1 MIALHPP
8 SMTTSLAILPAPAQ
22 VSQAP
27 AVQSPQSVPIT
38 QPSCSPAAPRRPKLS
53 LNTTT
58 AQVRTF
64 GKGSSLR
71 LETLSAVSPTA
82 RNTFSN
88 GYEPQSLSATDSK
101 PWSRVI
107 PEADTPSS
115 ASTFNSSTSAS
126 SYSSLGSDLAK
137 TPYKLPHNVR
147 SILSNS
153 PLPPVHSHR
162 TMASR
167 PMFPATKRVSFRAN
181 LTEEI
186 VTTKYTMAH
195 SDIASSSSTI
205 SSLALDSS
213 ANESEPSTSA
223 SSTTTTATAATITTT
238 TTTLPSRTSTKLDM
252 QLSKPMEPATA
263 LHHSTEPARCQK
275 RESPSDSE
283 SDSDS
288 CPETPVAGR
297 RKRRR
302 EWKWTLGPIDGQQL
316 DAKYLREEDEMDS
329 DPDQDR
335 LTCQQRFAQFAER
348 RQSDASDDCSVTSP
362 TSSVE
367 DDRR

>member
-1 MIALHPP
+1 
-8 SMTTSLAILPAPAQ
+8 MTTSLAILPALAPHPQ
-22 VSQAP
+22 PSTSQAP
-27 AVQSPQSVPIT
+27 AVQAPQAPILS
-38 QPSCSPAAPRRPKLS
+38 QPQPHAPRRPKLS
-53 LNTTT
+53 LNTAT

-101 PWSRVI
+101 PWSTRVI

-126 SYSSLGSDLAK
+126 SYSSLGSDSARI
-137 TPYKLPHNVR
+137 PYKLPHNVQ

-153 PLPPVHSHR
+153 PLPPVHRHH

-167 PMFPATKRVSFRAN
+167 PMFPAAKRVSFRAN

-186 VTTKYTMAH
+186 TTTKYTLAH
-195 SDIASSSSTI
+195 SDIESSSSTI
-205 SSLALDSS
+205 SSLELDSS
-213 ANESEPSTSA
+213 TSETEAAPST
-223 SSTTTTATAATITTT
+223 AA
-238 TTTLPSRTSTKLDM
+238 TTLPSRAAAKLDL
-252 QLSKPMEPATA
+252 QLCKPTAPATVTA
-263 LHHSTEPARCQK
+263 QHHSTERPRSQK
-275 RESPSDSE
+275 RDSPSDSE

-302 EWKWTLGPIDGQQL
+302 EWVWTLGPVDGQQS
-316 DAKYLREEDEMDS
+316 DAKFLRQQDEVDS

-335 LTCQQRFAQFAER
+335 MTCQQRFAQFAER
-348 RQSDASDDCSVTSP
+348 RQSDASDEGSIASP
-362 TSSVE
+362 TSSIE
-367 DDRR
+367 GDQRS

>member
-1 MIALHPP
+1 
-8 SMTTSLAILPAPAQ
+8 MTTSLAILPTAAQ

-27 AVQSPQSVPIT
+27 AVQAPQSAPVS
-38 QPSCSPAAPRRPKLS
+38 QPSSAPRRPKLS

-58 AQVRTF
+58 AQHRTF

-88 GYEPQSLSATDSK
+88 GYEPQPLSASDSK
-101 PWSRVI
+101 PWSTRVI

-115 ASTFNSSTSAS
+115 ASTFNSTTSAS
-126 SYSSLGSDLAK
+126 SYSSLGSDLGK
-137 TPYKLPHNVR
+137 VPYKLPHNVQ

-153 PLPPVHSHR
+153 PLPPVHKR

-167 PMFPATKRVSFRAN
+167 PMFPAAKRVSFRAN

-205 SSLALDSS
+205 SSLALDTSN
-213 ANESEPSTSA
+213 ATESEPSVSA
-223 SSTTTTATAATITTT
+223 PTKTTLPTLS
-238 TTTLPSRTSTKLDM
+238 TLPSRTAVQLDT
-252 QLSKPMEPATA
+252 QISKPAGSATA
-263 LHHSTEPARCQK
+263 QRHSTERARCQK

-302 EWKWTLGPIDGQQL
+302 EWKWTLGPIDGQEL
-316 DAKYLREEDEMDS
+316 DAKYLREEDEVDS

>member
-8 SMTTSLAILPAPAQ
+8 SMTTSLAILPPQA
-22 VSQAP
+22 AP
-27 AVQSPQSVPIT
+27 AVQPQ
-38 QPSCSPAAPRRPKLS
+38 PAQRRPKLS
-53 LNTTT
+53 LNTATV
-58 AQVRTF
+58 QHRSF

-88 GYEPQSLSATDSK
+88 GYEQQTLSAESK
-101 PWSRVI
+101 
-107 PEADTPSS
+107 ADTPSS

-126 SYSSLGSDLAK
+126 SCSSLGSSLGSDSAK
-137 TPYKLPHNVR
+137 VPYKLPHNVQ

-153 PLPPVHSHR
+153 PLPPVHRHR
-162 TMASR
+162 TMSSR
-167 PMFPATKRVSFRAN
+167 PMFPATKRVSFRTN
-181 LTEEI
+181 LTEDI

-205 SSLALDSS
+205 SSLALDTD
-213 ANESEPSTSA
+213 ASEDV
-223 SSTTTTATAATITTT
+223 TATAPTA
-238 TTTLPSRTSTKLDM
+238 TTTLPSRTAAKLDL
-252 QLSKPMEPATA
+252 QLSKPTLVQVTTA
-263 LHHSTEPARCQK
+263 QHHSTERPRCAK

-288 CPETPVAGR
+288 CPATPVAGR

-302 EWKWTLGPIDGQQL
+302 EWKWTLGPVNGQQL
-316 DAKYLREEDEMDS
+316 DAKMLREEDEVDS

-335 LTCQQRFAQFAER
+335 LTCQQRFAQFAGR
-348 RQSDASDDCSVTSP
+348 RQSDASEQGSISSP

-367 DDRR
+367 GDRR